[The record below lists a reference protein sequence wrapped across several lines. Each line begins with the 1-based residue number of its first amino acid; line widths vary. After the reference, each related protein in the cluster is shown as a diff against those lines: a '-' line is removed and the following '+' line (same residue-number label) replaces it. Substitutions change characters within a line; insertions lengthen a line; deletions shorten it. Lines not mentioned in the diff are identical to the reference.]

1 MAFTYLGTLATD
13 LDKVR
18 FHVGDVV
25 NAAGPR
31 PADGNFTDAE
41 LNALVTLEGSWQR
54 AVGAA
59 FERLAAEW
67 VRYPNFATDG
77 IKLDRGSIAAGYAA
91 QAAKW
96 RKDFPRPVGVKVA
109 GQITKDAYSDDVASD
124 DVDTSGDYAGH
135 EFEYV
140 RPA

>member
-1 MAFTYLGTLATD
+1 MAFTYVGTLATD
-13 LDKVR
+13 LDRVR
-18 FHVGDVV
+18 FSLGDTVSG
-25 NAAGPR
+25 AGPR

-41 LNALVTLEGSWQR
+41 IAGLIALEGSWQR
-54 AVGAA
+54 AVGAG

-67 VRYPNFATDG
+67 TRYPNFSTDG
-77 IKLDRGSIAAGYAA
+77 LRVDRSDIAAGYKA

-109 GQITKDAYSDDVASD
+109 GQITKDAYSDDVTSD
-124 DVDTSGDYAGH
+124 AVDTSGDYAGH

>member
-1 MAFTYLGTLATD
+1 MAFTYVGTLATD
-13 LDKVR
+13 LDRVR
-18 FHVGDVV
+18 FSLGDTVSG
-25 NAAGPR
+25 AGPR
-31 PADGNFTDAE
+31 PADANFTDAE
-41 LNALVTLEGSWQR
+41 IAGLIALEGSWQR
-54 AVGAA
+54 AVGAG

-67 VRYPNFATDG
+67 TRYPNFSTDG
-77 IKLDRGSIAAGYAA
+77 LRVDRSDIAAGFQA

-109 GQITKDAYSDDVASD
+109 GQITKDAYSDDVTSD
-124 DVDTSGDYAGH
+124 AVDTSGDYAGH

>member
-1 MAFTYLGTLATD
+1 MAFTYNDALATD
-13 LDKVR
+13 RDRVR
-18 FHVGDVV
+18 FALGDVTL
-25 NAAGPR
+25 NAGPR
-31 PADGNFTDAE
+31 PADGNFSDAE
-41 LNALVTLEGSWQR
+41 IAGLVTLEGSWQR

-67 VRYPNFATDG
+67 TRYPNFATDG
-77 IKLDRGSIAAGYAA
+77 LKVDRSDIAAGYQA
-91 QAAKW
+91 QAKQW

-109 GQITKDAYSDDVASD
+109 GQITKDAYSDEVASD

-135 EFEYV
+135 EFEYT